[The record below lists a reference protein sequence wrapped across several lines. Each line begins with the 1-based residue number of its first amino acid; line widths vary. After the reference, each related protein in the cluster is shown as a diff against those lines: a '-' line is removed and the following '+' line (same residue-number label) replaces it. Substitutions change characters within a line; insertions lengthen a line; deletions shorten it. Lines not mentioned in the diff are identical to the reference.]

1 MEDLDNLSESQ
12 RKVALMIAEKAREAG
27 VDPELA
33 LALAFVENRFRPKG
47 VSPKGAIGPM
57 QIMPV
62 TAKAYGYEAKD
73 LYDLETNVELGL
85 RIFKDNLVN
94 YNNNTRAALAN
105 YNTTTARTKKFIEGG
120 EDFNALLPETQ
131 KFLEDI
137 DAIRNTDAPG
147 LIGVAATKRAP
158 IDFGSLPN
166 EEPPAAG
173 APQPAPEEAPAIDTE
188 SMFGPIDENDAVG
201 QPPPPEAPPE
211 PKSLLGQAEEAVMAG
226 MKTVNANPEIAGATA
241 AGAALGYKAG
251 SAGMDSLKSMQAGVE
266 KAQGNLLDAQTKQ
279 NATQVAKPQLSQ
291 AIDKTYA
298 EIDDTVKQRQAK
310 LDAMNKMVMD
320 LDEEIQRKSPPELRG
335 SQKYVDT
342 LAGDDLP
349 YNQKTMA
356 DNMRSNNATG
366 GQRIINQNAAAKQK
380 LAGMGLGNYQL
391 TTPQPG
397 QLALPPELA
406 AEENRRNAVA
416 DKARRQAL
424 LQAQKRA
431 EEAKASLEN
440 AQRMKAL
447 QEKNRALTQT
457 NLESDTIKAQAN
469 TQAAQ
474 DALKQAKANAP
485 RGLGKVGAA
494 AQTVAGKTLGVLGGV
509 AAPLTAAEALDRYQ
523 KGDTSGAVISGFES
537 LFAAMSMLP
546 PGTPLTAFLKGLGIT
561 GGLATAAIDLYRQR
575 SQQKAP
581 PPPPAPKSPLAQSNT
596 SPIELT

>member
-1 MEDLDNLSESQ
+1 
-12 RKVALMIAEKAREAG
+12 
-27 VDPELA
+27 
-33 LALAFVENRFRPKG
+33 
-47 VSPKGAIGPM
+47 
-57 QIMPV
+57 
-62 TAKAYGYEAKD
+62 
-73 LYDLETNVELGL
+73 
-85 RIFKDNLVN
+85 
-94 YNNNTRAALAN
+94 
-105 YNTTTARTKKFIEGG
+105 
-120 EDFNALLPETQ
+120 
-131 KFLEDI
+131 
-137 DAIRNTDAPG
+137 
-147 LIGVAATKRAP
+147 
-158 IDFGSLPN
+158 
-166 EEPPAAG
+166 
-173 APQPAPEEAPAIDTE
+173 
-188 SMFGPIDENDAVG
+188 
-201 QPPPPEAPPE
+201 
-211 PKSLLGQAEEAVMAG
+211 
-226 MKTVNANPEIAGATA
+226 
-241 AGAALGYKAG
+241 
-251 SAGMDSLKSMQAGVE
+251 
-266 KAQGNLLDAQTKQ
+266 
-279 NATQVAKPQLSQ
+279 
-291 AIDKTYA
+291 
-298 EIDDTVKQRQAK
+298 
-310 LDAMNKMVMD
+310 
-320 LDEEIQRKSPPELRG
+320 
-335 SQKYVDT
+335 
-342 LAGDDLP
+342 
-349 YNQKTMA
+349 
-356 DNMRSNNATG
+356 
-366 GQRIINQNAAAKQK
+366 
-380 LAGMGLGNYQL
+380 MGLGNYQL